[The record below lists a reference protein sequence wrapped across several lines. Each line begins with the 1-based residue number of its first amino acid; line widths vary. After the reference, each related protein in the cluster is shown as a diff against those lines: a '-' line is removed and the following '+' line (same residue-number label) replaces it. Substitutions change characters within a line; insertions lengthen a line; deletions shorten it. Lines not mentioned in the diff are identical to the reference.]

1 MCINSDIEACEVAAW
16 LYFSTTLSFYKFNC
30 DRYSKGDC
38 RKNFY
43 HCAVIL
49 KIKQKNNKACQNN
62 ISSHHEN

>member
-38 RKNFY
+38 KKNY